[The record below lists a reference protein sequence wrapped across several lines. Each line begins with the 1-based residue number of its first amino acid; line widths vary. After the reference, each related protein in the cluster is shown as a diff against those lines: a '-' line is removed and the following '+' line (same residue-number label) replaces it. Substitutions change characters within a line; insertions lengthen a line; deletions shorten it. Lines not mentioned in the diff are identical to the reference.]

1 MLWGKEGIGGGKYL
15 KKKKQHNPTHIII
28 RHVLIYQEA
37 LYKPELVLRTQL
49 ISPLTPL
56 TCEQPGALQTK
67 GLSCSKFIFDSS

>member
-1 MLWGKEGIGGGKYL
+1 MKDL
-15 KKKKQHNPTHIII
+15 KKIKRQHTILLD
-28 RHVLIYQEA
+28 VLIYQEA